1 MLIDLIVSS
10 QARSDSNQPINRALR
25 DPRFVEKA
33 AVLKFLMKIDHSLF
47 LVSIP
52 SVSQR
57 WRIFPGP
64 V

>member
-25 DPRFVEKA
+25 DPRFVKKA
-33 AVLKFLMKIDHSLF
+33 AVLKFLVKIDHSLF
-47 LVSIP
+47 LVAIP